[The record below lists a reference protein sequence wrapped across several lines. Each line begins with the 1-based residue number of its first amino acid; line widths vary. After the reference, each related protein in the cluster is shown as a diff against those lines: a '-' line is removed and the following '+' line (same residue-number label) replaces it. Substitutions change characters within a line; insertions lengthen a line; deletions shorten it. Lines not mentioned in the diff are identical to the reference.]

1 LAQALAEAAMNAMS
15 ALNAMNMDS
24 QFRGDQPRTDLD
36 IANDVANALLRD
48 ADVPD
53 ATIGCRV
60 HDRWVWLVGA
70 AERHS
75 QRVAAERAV
84 AHIPGIKGVT
94 NLVRLDY
101 ASSRR
106 EPPSSRR

>member
-1 LAQALAEAAMNAMS
+1 MNAM
-15 ALNAMNMDS
+15 NAMNMDQ

-48 ADVPD
+48 GDVPD
-53 ATIGCRV
+53 GTIGCRV
-60 HDRWVWLVGA
+60 HDRWVWLVGT

-75 QRVAAERAV
+75 QRVAAERA
-84 AHIPGIKGVT
+84 IEDIQGIKGVT
-94 NLVRLDY
+94 NLVRLPY

-106 EPPSSRR
+106 EPPSSSR